1 MGFPASLLC
10 NRGQNS
16 TPFFCISTPIW
27 VFLHRLWAL
36 APKVCQRWVGFYQQ
50 AIAKITKCLKF
61 LMSQRRELNKELYR
75 GLPLVGWL
83 SLPWHILILKIPFV
97 IRRTWCEYWR
107 NLIYV
112 ILTWRILRWHIFG
125 VWMKNCRIASFH
137 MFVKTTVMNEP
148 TTPSKNGSL
157 LWFWRK
163 KITLRN
169 DLS

>member
-1 MGFPASLLC
+1 MVPILPGYTYWSLTF
-10 NRGQNS
+10 S
-16 TPFFCISTPIW
+16 
-27 VFLHRLWAL
+27 
-36 APKVCQRWVGFYQQ
+36 FYQQ
-50 AIAKITKCLKF
+50 AIAKITQCLMF

-137 MFVKTTVMNEP
+137 MFVKTTVINEP

-163 KITLRN
+163 KIHWETIYLKENKHVIHRELPLLLTHFTL
-169 DLS
+169 SFPGI